1 MAALGTV
8 TAAGSL
14 LQLNAPATGFVFLI
28 VILLVSIWGGLAIG
42 MTSSVVATLCYNFF
56 FLPPL
61 HTFRIDEPAN
71 WLALAAFLFASV
83 IASRLVVAV
92 RESAHVEALRES
104 EALKTSLLQ
113 AISHDLTTPITTIV
127 IETEALQ
134 RRAGGD
140 EALRASANAIA
151 EETERLRRR
160 IGNLLSMAR
169 LEGGNAKPHI
179 EPTPPA
185 DLFRAVREN
194 LPRVAL
200 TVQVDSDCP
209 DADIDPS
216 LALEIVVNL
225 AENAHRVSPPNTP
238 VVLVAKR
245 HPADP
250 RKVRLEILDR
260 GPGMP
265 ADLPHRGLGLEI
277 ARSLAAANGGS
288 LEFEPREGGGT
299 AARVDFPAALME
311 TVEAP

>member
-1 MAALGTV
+1 MAALGAV

-42 MTSSVVATLCYNFF
+42 MTSSFVATLCYNFF

-92 RESAHVEALRES
+92 RESAHMEALRES

-140 EALRASANAIA
+140 EALRASVNAIA
-151 EETERLRRR
+151 EETEKLRRR

-200 TVQVDSDCP
+200 TVQVDPDCP
-209 DADIDPS
+209 DANIDPS

-225 AENAHRVSPPNTP
+225 AENAHRVSPPNTA
-238 VVLVAKR
+238 VALVARR

-288 LEFEPREGGGT
+288 IEFAPREGGGT
-299 AARVDFPAALME
+299 AARLDVPAALMAAA
-311 TVEAP
+311 EA